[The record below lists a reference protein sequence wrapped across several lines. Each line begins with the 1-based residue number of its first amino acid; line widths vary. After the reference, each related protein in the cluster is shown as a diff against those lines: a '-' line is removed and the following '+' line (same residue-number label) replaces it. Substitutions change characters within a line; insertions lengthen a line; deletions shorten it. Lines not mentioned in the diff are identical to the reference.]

1 MRDVVI
7 HAPKHLRLDTVPDAP
22 EPGHGQVRVRLGAGG
37 ICGSDL
43 QYSLHAGFCASVAT
57 R

>member
-7 HAPKHLRLDTVPDAP
+7 HAPKHLRPDTVPDAP

-43 QYSLHAGFCASVAT
+43 HYSLHAGFC